1 MYDPSYS
8 LEAHQVEGE
17 PVKSSLMDKCKSPKS
32 HLAPPGSLVKRSRE
46 DGASDLHHGM
56 EKKLKAED
64 CPKPTLVKSKSKS
77 MMNINGKKTQV
88 SKAEFEVGN
97 AKVKV
102 PLPTMVG
109 NQRRQTS
116 VVNGRTNV
124 SHSR

>member
-1 MYDPSYS
+1 MYDPSHS
-8 LEAHQVEGE
+8 LEVHLVEGE

-32 HLAPPGSLVKRSRE
+32 HLTQPGSFVKRSRE
-46 DGASDLHHGM
+46 DGASDLHLGM
-56 EKKLKAED
+56 EKKLKADD
-64 CPKPTLVKSKSKS
+64 CPKPSLVKSKSKS
-77 MMNINGKKTQV
+77 MMNINGKKV

-102 PLPTMVG
+102 PLPTMIG

-116 VVNGRTNV
+116 VFNGRTIV

>member
-1 MYDPSYS
+1 MYDPSHS
-8 LEAHQVEGE
+8 LEVHLVEGE

-46 DGASDLHHGM
+46 DGASDLHLGM
-56 EKKLKAED
+56 EKKLKADD
-64 CPKPTLVKSKSKS
+64 CPKPSLVKSKSKS
-77 MMNINGKKTQV
+77 MMNINGKKV

-102 PLPTMVG
+102 PLPTMIG

-116 VVNGRTNV
+116 VFNGRTIV